1 MYDKI
6 SPPSTLML
14 KQTAVTT
21 TRTHCSMRTDYVPEP
36 MWNKSQDKMR

>member
-14 KQTAVTT
+14 KQAAVPTIC
-21 TRTHCSMRTDYVPEP
+21 THCSMRTDYVAQPYVE
-36 MWNKSQDKMR
+36 